1 MDKVTMVST
10 RDGAG
15 GAIESVKPG
24 KQKSELI
31 DEASRFGLLP
41 EPKNRFGSFG
51 ASFAVNLVAGV
62 VLLLFTVS
70 QIHEA
75 HVRYEKAQLVYMA
88 QPKPYVPPTP
98 KVKMPPPPKVEVAQ
112 PKLIEPPKVKMPD
125 PPKLEP
131 LKVSAPAPALPA
143 PAPRRV
149 AAPPAPVVGTFST
162 PAPAPAAQR
171 IAPETRAAGF
181 GQPVGVTPNP
191 NATRAANIAPVGAFG
206 ASAAGTN
213 GSAPRQGVVSGT
225 GFGSNTVAGSG
236 SGNRGGSVA
245 STGFGSG
252 LTAGAPGGAPGGH
265 GSVAS
270 TGFGANT
277 APPPAAVQR
286 TQQPVATAL
295 VVLSKPL
302 PQYTAEARQLHIEG
316 DVALEVKFDANGQV
330 EVLRVV
336 NGLGHGLDEQA
347 RLAASHIRF
356 KPATK
361 DGHPVDQVSV
371 IHVTFQL
378 A

>member
-1 MDKVTMVST
+1 MVSN
-10 RDGAG
+10 RGGAG
-15 GAIESVKPG
+15 GAIESIEPVSQGKQGKPG
-24 KQKSELI
+24 KSSREPI
-31 DEASRFGLLP
+31 DKESTFGLLP

-51 ASFAVNLVAGV
+51 FSLAVNAGAGLLLV
-62 VLLLFTVS
+62 LFTVA

-75 HVRYEKAQLVYMA
+75 HVRYQEHLVYMA
-88 QPKPYVPPTP
+88 EPKPYVPPTP
-98 KVKMPPPPKVEVAQ
+98 KIKLPPPPKLEVAQ
-112 PKLIEPPKVKMPD
+112 PKLIEPPKIKLPD
-125 PPKLEP
+125 PPKIEP
-131 LKVSAPAPALPA
+131 LKVNAPAPALPA

-149 AAPPAPVVGTFST
+149 VAPPAPVVGSFST
-162 PAPAPAAQR
+162 PAPAPAAQKV
-171 IAPETRAAGF
+171 AAETRAAGF
-181 GQPVGVTPNP
+181 GQPVGVAPNP
-191 NATRAANIAPVGAFG
+191 NANKAANIAAVGAFG
-206 ASAAGTN
+206 ANAAGTN
-213 GSAPRQGVVSGT
+213 GSAPRQGVVSGA
-225 GFGSNTVAGSG
+225 GFGSNTVAGTG

-252 LTAGAPGGAPGGH
+252 VTAGVPGSH
-265 GSVAS
+265 GSIAS

-277 APPPAAVQR
+277 APAPATVQR
-286 TQQPVATAL
+286 TQQPVVTAL

-316 DVALEVKFDANGQV
+316 DVALEVRFDANGQV

-361 DGHPVDQVSV
+361 DGHPIDQVSV